1 MCWRKNK
8 KKKKKKK
15 KEKEEEKIQ
24 KQPLLLPLS
33 GDMLRNRSRRSVGAK
48 QGGAA
53 MAQPEPPP
61 PPPPLQS
68 PTRRS
73 LSSSS
78 SSPVFPSPRPFMA
91 LPHPQAGF
99 LDGAAEG
106 PSSSMSPTSI
116 LETKQFCCSSAM
128 PPFLSERSLRKAHM
142 EMAAPEPAGVGLA
155 DVLREHHGDGKASGG
170 KVVFGSQLRIQV
182 PTGRAVEL
190 VSSPIEFGVK
200 NRDAHLAALSP
211 ARRFLPEVVSS
222 PSARVFAAAAVS
234 PGEMAMSEDYT
245 CVISRGPNPRT
256 THIFD
261 DCIVESCGDV
271 LVEKVDGGGGGRGG
285 GGDGDAVRTN
295 GFLNSCYACNKQ
307 LGHGNDIFI
316 YRGDKAFCSSECR
329 YQEMLFD
336 EAVDN
341 LR

>member
-1 MCWRKNK
+1 
-8 KKKKKKK
+8 
-15 KEKEEEKIQ
+15 
-24 KQPLLLPLS
+24 
-33 GDMLRNRSRRSVGAK
+33 MLRNRSRSAVGGAK
-48 QGGAA
+48 QGGEGGAEHPAA
-53 MAQPEPPP
+53 AATAA
-61 PPPPLQS
+61 QS
-68 PTRRS
+68 PRHP
-73 LSSSS
+73 SSSS
-78 SSPVFPSPRPFMA
+78 SSSAPVFHSPRPFMA
-91 LPHPQAGF
+91 MALPQPG
-99 LDGAAEG
+99 LPDGPSDG
-106 PSSSMSPTSI
+106 PSSAMSPTSI
-116 LETKQFCCSSAM
+116 LETKQFCCSAL
-128 PPFLSERSLRKAHM
+128 PPFLSERSLRRAHM
-142 EMAAPEPAGVGLA
+142 DAAAPEPAGVGLA
-155 DVLREHHGDGKASGG
+155 DVLRDHADAKAGAG

-182 PTGRAVEL
+182 PSGRAVEL
-190 VSSPIEFGVK
+190 VSSPIEFGAK
-200 NRDAHLAALSP
+200 NRDAQLAVLSP

-222 PSARVFAAAAVS
+222 PSARVFAGCVPVA

-271 LVEKVDGGGGGRGG
+271 LVDKTGKTAADGRA
-285 GGDGDAVRTN
+285 AVAN
-295 GFLNSCYACNKQ
+295 GFLSSCHACNKQ

>member
-1 MCWRKNK
+1 
-8 KKKKKKK
+8 
-15 KEKEEEKIQ
+15 
-24 KQPLLLPLS
+24 
-33 GDMLRNRSRRSVGAK
+33 
-48 QGGAA
+48 
-53 MAQPEPPP
+53 
-61 PPPPLQS
+61 
-68 PTRRS
+68 
-73 LSSSS
+73 
-78 SSPVFPSPRPFMA
+78 MA
-91 LPHPQAGF
+91 LPHAGF
-99 LDGAAEG
+99 LDCGEG

-116 LETKQFCCSSAM
+116 LETKQFCCSAM
-128 PPFLSERSLRKAHM
+128 PPELTS
-142 EMAAPEPAGVGLA
+142 VGLA
-155 DVLREHHGDGKASGG
+155 DVLREHGDAKVGGG

-200 NRDAHLAALSP
+200 NRDAHLAVLSQ

-222 PSARVFAAAAVS
+222 PSARVFAGGVS
-234 PGEMAMSEDYT
+234 PREMAMLEDYT

-256 THIFD
+256 RHIFD

-271 LVEKVDGGGGGRGG
+271 LVEKMDKGDGAA
-285 GGDGDAVRTN
+285 GDGDAVRTN
-295 GFLNSCYACNKQ
+295 GFLNSCHACNKQ

>member
-1 MCWRKNK
+1 
-8 KKKKKKK
+8 
-15 KEKEEEKIQ
+15 
-24 KQPLLLPLS
+24 
-33 GDMLRNRSRRSVGAK
+33 MLRNRSRRAVGAK
-48 QGGAA
+48 QGGGGGAA
-53 MAQPEPPP
+53 MAQPEPPLP
-61 PPPPLQS
+61 PATTAQS
-68 PTRRS
+68 PRS
-73 LSSSS
+73 KSFSSSSSS
-78 SSPVFPSPRPFMA
+78 SSPKWRRASLCSSGAAPPAVCPSRRPFMA
-91 LPHPQAGF
+91 LAQAGF
-99 LDGAAEG
+99 LAGAAAEG

-116 LETKQFCCSSAM
+116 LETKQFCCSAAM

-142 EMAAPEPAGVGLA
+142 EMAVPEPASVGLA
-155 DVLREHHGDGKASGG
+155 DVLREHRDTKVGAG

-222 PSARVFAAAAVS
+222 PSARVFAGGAVS

-271 LVEKVDGGGGGRGG
+271 LVEKMDGVAGAGA
-285 GGDGDAVRTN
+285 GDGDAVRTN
-295 GFLNSCYACNKQ
+295 GFLNSCYACNKR

>member
-1 MCWRKNK
+1 
-8 KKKKKKK
+8 
-15 KEKEEEKIQ
+15 
-24 KQPLLLPLS
+24 
-33 GDMLRNRSRRSVGAK
+33 MLRNRSRRAVGGAK
-48 QGGAA
+48 QGGGGGGL
-53 MAQPEPPP
+53 MAEQHP
-61 PPPPLQS
+61 
-68 PTRRS
+68 
-73 LSSSS
+73 SSSS
-78 SSPVFPSPRPFMA
+78 SAPVFHSPRPFMA
-91 LPHPQAGF
+91 MALPQAG
-99 LDGAAEG
+99 LPDGPSEG
-106 PSSSMSPTSI
+106 PSSAMSPTSI
-116 LETKQFCCSSAM
+116 LETKQFCCSAL
-128 PPFLSERSLRKAHM
+128 PPFLSERSLRRAHIM
-142 EMAAPEPAGVGLA
+142 DAAPEPAGVGLA
-155 DVLREHHGDGKASGG
+155 DVLRDHGNAKAGAVG

-182 PTGRAVEL
+182 PSGSGRTVEL
-190 VSSPIEFGVK
+190 VSSPIEFGAK
-200 NRDAHLAALSP
+200 NRDAQLAVLSP

-222 PSARVFAAAAVS
+222 PSARLFAGCVPVA

-271 LVEKVDGGGGGRGG
+271 LVGKTAAAEGGA
-285 GGDGDAVRTN
+285 AVPN
-295 GFLNSCYACNKQ
+295 GFLSSCHACNKQ